1 MIPHHQNAV
10 NMAKILLKTSQNLI
24 DAKDAELGD
33 DAFLND
39 LFQVYIYIYINT
51 YVHIYAYVHI
61 YMYVYYTSMTSY
73 ICIYIYIYVLY
84 LTDLFQ
90 VYMCKVTRF

>member
-51 YVHIYAYVHI
+51 YVHIYVYVHI

-73 ICIYIYIYVLY
+73 ICIYIY
-84 LTDLFQ
+84 T
-90 VYMCKVTRF
+90 YMYYTSQTSFRYICVK